1 MRASRLSLASVG
13 MGREPGSG
21 GSGDSTGTGSSRMGT
36 VTALA
41 RGLGFPGSFDLEPT
55 GLPGFLFGARAN
67 TSAGMAS
74 GAGAAASSNVTLAL
88 VFTGVFGISEGV
100 PGISEGVP
108 GISEGVSGISE
119 GVSISAAI

>member
-1 MRASRLSLASVG
+1 MRASRLSRASVG
-13 MGREPGSG
+13 IGREPGSG
-21 GSGDSTGTGSSRMGT
+21 DSGDSTGTGSSRMGT

-41 RGLGFPGSFDLEPT
+41 RGLGFPGSFDLEPI

-88 VFTGVFGISEGV
+88 IFTGISGLSEGGSGISK
-100 PGISEGVP
+100 
-108 GISEGVSGISE
+108 GVSG
-119 GVSISAAI
+119 VSNSAAIYIWGGD